1 MTVLLL
7 REQHGLRKSLLRV
20 NQPPEPAVTQLLGSG
35 KMLFSKRT
43 VITERLRDAKRIKV
57 CAINIMSKPST
68 SCRSQ
73 SQSQGLAVPAIKPLM
88 EAIWSA
94 EVRGMFSYYR
104 IAVVLLA
111 DIGIDLN
118 LSHTCLGWIEE
129 ILPQVRYHLQRGLPM
144 RI

>member
-1 MTVLLL
+1 
-7 REQHGLRKSLLRV
+7 
-20 NQPPEPAVTQLLGSG
+20 
-35 KMLFSKRT
+35 MLFSKRT
-43 VITERLRDAKRIKV
+43 VITERLREAREIKV
-57 CAINIMSKPST
+57 CNIVATSKYST

-129 ILPQVRYHLQRGLPM
+129 ILPQVYYTLQHFG
-144 RI
+144 